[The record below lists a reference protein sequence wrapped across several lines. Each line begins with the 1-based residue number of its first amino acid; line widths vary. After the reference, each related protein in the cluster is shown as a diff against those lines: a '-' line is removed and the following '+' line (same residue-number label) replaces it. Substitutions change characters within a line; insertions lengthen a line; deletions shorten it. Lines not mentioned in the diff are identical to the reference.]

1 MSVYEAETEQVRF
14 EASLIVTVYVPALR
28 PVGLDVVL
36 EFDQT
41 YAYDPVLPVT
51 ELRFIDPLVLLLQ
64 FKLYPPFVELDSV
77 AVLIV
82 MVLGASIV

>member
-1 MSVYEAETEQVRF
+1 MSVYEAETEQVRL
-14 EASLIVTVYVPALR
+14 EASLTVTVYVPALR

-36 EFDQT
+36 EFDH
-41 YAYDPVLPVT
+41 AYTNEPVLPVT

-77 AVLIV
+77 AVLIEI
-82 MVLGASIV
+82 VLGASTV